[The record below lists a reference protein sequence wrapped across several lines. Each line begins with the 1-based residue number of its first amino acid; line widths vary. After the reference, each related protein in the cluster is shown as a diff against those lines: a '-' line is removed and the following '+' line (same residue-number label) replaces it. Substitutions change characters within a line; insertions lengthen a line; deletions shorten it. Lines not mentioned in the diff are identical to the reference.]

1 MGKLETVENEHK
13 SEADILEAKLRQM
26 DAGEGKQTKSQ
37 SEASFVQ
44 TEAEVDD
51 AEEGDDAEER
61 DEDDEGD
68 DELEDMGGAFD
79 DDADAT
85 MGMGNGYEKYISG
98 DFEKDAADDSKDKHT
113 DSQET
118 DKEDVSEEK
127 DEANEEKED
136 QEGNTE
142 TQEEQVDQKEG
153 ANANLKAKLETV
165 ENEHKSEA
173 DILEAK

>member
-1 MGKLETVENEHK
+1 
-13 SEADILEAKLRQM
+13 M
-26 DAGEGKQTKSQ
+26 DAAEGQQTKSQ
-37 SEASFVQ
+37 PEASFVQ

-51 AEEGDDAEER
+51 AEERDD
-61 DEDDEGD
+61 DDEGD

-98 DFEKDAADDSKDKHT
+98 DFEKDIAGDNSKDKHEDT
-113 DSQET
+113 QET
-118 DKEDVSEEK
+118 DKEDVSEKK
-127 DEANEEKED
+127 DEANKEKED

-153 ANANLKAKLETV
+153 ANTNLKAKLETV

-173 DILEAK
+173 DILEAKLRQMDAI

>member
-26 DAGEGKQTKSQ
+26 DAAEGQQTKSQ
-37 SEASFVQ
+37 PEASFVQ
-44 TEAEVDD
+44 TEAEV
-51 AEEGDDAEER
+51 DDAEER

-118 DKEDVSEEK
+118 DKEDVSE
-127 DEANEEKED
+127 
-136 QEGNTE
+136 
-142 TQEEQVDQKEG
+142 
-153 ANANLKAKLETV
+153 
-165 ENEHKSEA
+165 
-173 DILEAK
+173 